1 MKLDKTI
8 KKKLFC
14 PDDVQLINRSF
25 LAFRMGGP
33 AKKKACEEGHVQL
46 TYRVDPVWHREI
58 LLD

>member
-46 TYRVDPVWHREI
+46 TYRVDPV
-58 LLD
+58 